1 MAREYGYGQSQS
13 QEPMVWDR
21 VEWRQ
26 GDGRYVFEVAQG
38 GLHATLASPH
48 GTKLTLPMVAW
59 EGLLDALAAA
69 RKTKTRAERNLPART
84 GARWSEAETQELAKA
99 FKAGGS
105 IAQLARVHNR
115 TQFAVEAQLERQGLW
130 DRVERRPTT
139 PGGGRSHD
147 MMQQPPSSAMGA
159 PDGGYQPRGE
169 PEEAR
174 HALGYADSEAMAA
187 AGASRAIPFDTDRD

>member
-1 MAREYGYGQSQS
+1 MSREYGYDQGQA
-13 QEPMVWDR
+13 QEPLVWNR

-48 GTKLTLPMVAW
+48 ATKLTLPMVAW

-69 RKTKTRAERNLPART
+69 RKTKARAERNLPART

-130 DRVERRPTT
+130 DRVERRPTASGGDRCRDMAQQPPLSATGT
-139 PGGGRSHD
+139 PGGGDRS
-147 MMQQPPSSAMGA
+147 
-159 PDGGYQPRGE
+159 RGE
-169 PEEAR
+169 RSEAGP
-174 HALGYADSEAMAA
+174 ALGLTGDEAMVP
-187 AGASRAIPFDTDRD
+187 AGPARAIPFGADRD

>member
-1 MAREYGYGQSQS
+1 MAREYGYGQSQL

-59 EGLLDALAAA
+59 EGLLDALSAA

-105 IAQLARVHNR
+105 IACTTARNSPSR
-115 TQFAVEAQLERQGLW
+115 
-130 DRVERRPTT
+130 
-139 PGGGRSHD
+139 
-147 MMQQPPSSAMGA
+147 PSSSGRACGTA
-159 PDGGYQPRGE
+159 RNGVPR
-169 PEEAR
+169 R
-174 HALGYADSEAMAA
+174 RVAA
-187 AGASRAIPFDTDRD
+187 APMT